1 MLTPGRTKSVWNL
14 KQGSY
19 QLGEPGEPGIFR
31 EKRLSLQVIREKVFF
46 EEISW
51 KNIMLSQRFFFTSVF
66 VLCHSETLREWL
78 APLLLYGNLNYS
90 VSMFLYFSI
99 WFLITKNV
107 EMIWCFDFCFLVFVF
122 NLRCCLELG

>member
-1 MLTPGRTKSVWNL
+1 MLTSGRTKSVWNL

-51 KNIMLSQRFFFTSVF
+51 KNMLSQRFFFTSVF

-90 VSMFLYFSI
+90 VSIFLYFSI
-99 WFLITKNV
+99 WFLVTKNV
-107 EMIWCFDFCFLVFVF
+107 ELIWCFDFCFLVFVF
-122 NLRCCLELG
+122 SLRCCLELG